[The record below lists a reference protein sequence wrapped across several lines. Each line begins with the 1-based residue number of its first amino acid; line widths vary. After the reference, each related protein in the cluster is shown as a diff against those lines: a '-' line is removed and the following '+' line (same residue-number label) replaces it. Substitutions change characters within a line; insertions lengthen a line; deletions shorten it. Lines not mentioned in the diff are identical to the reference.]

1 MAFDIKAK
9 VEEIVEKIKKDPKL
23 ITEFQNKPIP
33 TVEKLIGVDLPDDTI
48 MKIVEL
54 VKAKLDMDKV
64 SNMLG
69 GLGGLFGKK

>member
-64 SNMLG
+64 SDLLG